1 MNPKN
6 TDSFYSLLVLISLF
20 SLFSIIFSSCAAEE
34 DYRFTLLSPE
44 QTGINFENRVEDT
57 VEFNIINYLYFYD
70 GGGVAVGD
78 INNNGLPDIYF
89 TANDGPDRLYINQG
103 DFQFE
108 DVTEQA
114 GVFTDDEGWST
125 GVTMADVNGDR
136 FLDIYVS
143 RVTFLEKRGANQLF
157 INNGD
162 GTFEEKAAEYGLD
175 FEGYS
180 TQAVFFDYDLDGDL
194 DLFLL
199 NHTMHGENSYGQAD
213 LLREM
218 TDPKAGDK
226 LFRNDG
232 DKFTDVTEESG
243 IYSSQLGYGLG
254 VAVSDITQNGL
265 PDIYVGNDF
274 HEDDYLYLN
283 NGDGT
288 FREALAEAM
297 QHTSRS
303 SMGNDTGDINNDLRP
318 DIMSL
323 DMMPSDDEVLMRS
336 GGADLKMISDTKEQ
350 FGFKPQFAR
359 NTLQLNRGFNDQNI
373 PMFSDIGFASGVAA
387 TDWSW
392 SPLFM
397 DMDNSGSNDIFI
409 TNGIYRRPNDLDY
422 IRKVRS
428 EDIQESMSDF
438 SEKDLDVIG
447 EMPEVKIPNIA
458 FKNNGD
464 LTFSNMSKEWGLAD
478 PGFSNGAA
486 YADLNNDGTLDLV
499 INNVNMPAW
508 IYRNDTDSEQGA
520 NYLKVRLKG
529 TGMNTSGIGAKVIMF
544 YGGQKIYR
552 EQMPTRGFQSSVDH
566 ILHAGLGTS
575 DQLDSLLV
583 IWPDKR
589 YQVLKNVSANQTI
602 EFNQDDASGEFD
614 YQTLHDNT
622 GDRIFSDFTEK
633 SNINF
638 RHEKSTF
645 DDFRRE
651 PLIPYKT
658 STAGPALAVADLN
671 GDGLDDFFIGGA
683 KWQPGEIW
691 FQNQDGTFNRSDPEN
706 FVEDRE
712 AEDVD
717 AIFFDANG
725 NGFQDLYVVSGGN
738 EKTGND
744 TALLDRLYINDGNG
758 NFTKS
763 AERLPEFFI
772 NGGVVAAEDFDGDG
786 AVDLFVG
793 GKSVPWSYGLSP
805 ESILLKNDGSGT
817 FTDITEDIA
826 PELGRIGMLNDAVW
840 KDLNGSGF
848 PELILAGEWMPVTI
862 FSYDGEEF
870 TDISESLG
878 LAKTGGLWQS
888 VHAADVTGNGH
899 TDLVMGNFGENSRLT
914 ASPEHP
920 LRLYVNDFD
929 QSGQSAPVIAKE
941 RNNMWYTFESLDEL
955 MLQIRSVGD
964 EFTTYEDFSVTPVNE
979 MLDAQLIQ
987 EAVQKDLQ
995 MTYSVILENSGEGFF
1010 HIRKLPLKA
1019 QLSSVMDSNSGD
1031 FNGDGL
1037 PDLLLAGN
1045 LYDVKPG
1052 VGGRQDASLGLMM
1065 TGTGN
1070 GDFKTLEFGKS
1081 GFLVEGE
1088 AREIRVVRG
1097 ANGKRMILV
1106 ARYDDHP
1113 LVFELN

>member
-1 MNPKN
+1 MIHKKRDRYYPL
-6 TDSFYSLLVLISLF
+6 FILISLF
-20 SLFSIIFSSCAAEE
+20 SVFSMIMTACGKE
-34 DYRFTLLSPE
+34 DTRFTLLSPE
-44 QTGINFENRVEDT
+44 QTGVNFENRVEDT

-78 INNNGLPDIYF
+78 INNDGLPDIYF
-89 TANDGPDRLYINQG
+89 TANDRPDRLYLNQG

-108 DVTEQA
+108 DITEKA
-114 GVFTDDEGWST
+114 GVYTDDEGWST
-125 GVTMADVNGDR
+125 GVTMADVNGDG

-162 GTFEEKAAEYGLD
+162 GIFAEKAAEYGLD

-180 TQAVFFDYDLDGDL
+180 TQAVFFDYDIDGDL

-199 NHTMHGENSYGQAD
+199 NHTMHGENSYGQAE

-218 TDPKAGDK
+218 TDPRAGDK

-288 FREALAEAM
+288 FQEALAEAM
-297 QHTSRS
+297 EHTSRS

-350 FGFKPQFAR
+350 FGFKPQLAR

-373 PMFSDIGFASGVAA
+373 PLFSDIGFASGVAA

-447 EMPEVKIPNIA
+447 EMPEVKIPNVA

-486 YADLNNDGTLDLV
+486 YADFNNDGTLDLV

-520 NYLKVRLKG
+520 NYLKVRLNG
-529 TGMNTSGIGAKVIMF
+529 TGMNTSGIGAKVIMVH
-544 YGGQKIYR
+544 GGQKIYR

-575 DQLDSLLV
+575 EQLDSLLV

-614 YQTLHDNT
+614 YQTLHDIS
-622 GDRIFSDFTEK
+622 GDRLFSDTTER

-683 KWQPGEIW
+683 KWQPGEIYL
-691 FQNQDGTFNRSDPEN
+691 QNQDGTFNRSDPEN

-744 TALLDRLYINDGNG
+744 PALLDRLYINDENG

-763 AERLPEFFI
+763 ADGLPEFFI
-772 NGGVVAAEDFDGDG
+772 NGGVVAAEDFDDDG

-793 GKSVPWSYGLSP
+793 GKSVPWSYGLNP
-805 ESILLKNDGSGT
+805 ESFLLKNDGSGI
-817 FTDITEDIA
+817 FTDITDDIA
-826 PELGRIGMLNDAVW
+826 TELRRIGMLNDAVW

-870 TDISESLG
+870 TDKSESFG

-888 VHAADVTGNGH
+888 VHEADVTGNGH

-914 ASPEHP
+914 ASPNHP

-929 QSGQSAPVIAKE
+929 QSGQSTPVIVKE

-964 EFTTYEDFSVTPVNE
+964 EFTTYKDFSVTPVNE
-979 MLDAQLIQ
+979 MLDEQLLQ
-987 EAVQKDLQ
+987 EAVQKHLHI
-995 MTYSVILENSGEGFF
+995 TYSVILENSGEGFF
-1010 HIRKLPLKA
+1010 HIRKLPLRA
-1019 QLSSVMDSNSGD
+1019 QLSPVMDSNSGD

-1088 AREIRVVRG
+1088 AREIRIIHG
-1097 ANGKRMILV
+1097 ANGIQMILV